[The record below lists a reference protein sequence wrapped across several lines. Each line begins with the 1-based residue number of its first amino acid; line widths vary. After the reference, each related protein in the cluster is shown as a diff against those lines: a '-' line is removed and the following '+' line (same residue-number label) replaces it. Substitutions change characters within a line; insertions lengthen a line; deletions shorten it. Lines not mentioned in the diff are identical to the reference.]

1 MSGRNCFQKGI
12 FLLGLLIA
20 LSVVGYGDEVIA
32 LHKSDHR
39 FRVSGFV
46 RDNAGRALP
55 DAGVTL
61 EHKGSQQKKQVKA
74 DRWGFYEALFHL
86 HNANLDEEIV
96 ITVGSEVKL
105 VPIVFDPDDVVSDRK
120 VEVDFGAP
128 AADSGGGWLYG
139 GVAVLLLAVFV
150 LYFRR
155 IKKSKVKQKKRK

>member
-1 MSGRNCFQKGI
+1 MSSRNCFQKGI

-20 LSVVGYGDEVIA
+20 LSVIGYWDEVIA

-74 DRWGFYEALFHL
+74 DRWGFYETLFHL

-96 ITVGSEVKL
+96 ITVGAEVKR
-105 VPIVFDPDDVVSDRK
+105 VPIVFDPEDVVSDRK

-128 AADSGGGWLYG
+128 AVASKMGWVY
-139 GVAVLLLAVFV
+139 GVAGVVSLFAIG
-150 LYFRR
+150 LYFSRQ
-155 IKKSKVKQKKRK
+155 KKTKVKEKRKK